1 MRKLLKTIGAGA
13 LLALL
18 VAWPVMGAGPYDVTI
33 AEGGVVAGCFTD
45 ESGDE
50 IVAGTVTVESGT
62 GTFWLNL
69 MGQAGDGEGYNFLGD
84 AVPNPDTIVST
95 GAGTYAFEFNTTNV
109 PSEIKSFRVDA
120 VDGPTTTV
128 NPAKSLSFPRDCDT
142 PIDEA
147 PFAIL
152 LLITGGLA
160 AVWFA
165 SRQMKSTARP
175 TAA

>member
-1 MRKLLKTIGAGA
+1 MRKTLKTLAVGSV
-13 LLALL
+13 LALL
-18 VAWPVMGAGPYDVTI
+18 VAWPVMAAGPYDVTI

-45 ESGDE
+45 EGGAE
-50 IVAGTVTVESGT
+50 VVAGTVTVTSGT
-62 GTFWLNL
+62 GTFWLSL
-69 MGQAGDGEGYNFLGD
+69 MGQAGDGEGYNMVTG
-84 AVPNPDTIVST
+84 AVPNPNPIVST
-95 GAGTYAFEFNTTNV
+95 GPGTYDFEFDTTNV
-109 PSEIKSFRVDA
+109 PAAIKSFRVDA
-120 VDGPTTTV
+120 VDGPSTTV
-128 NPAKSLSFPRDCDT
+128 NPERSFSFPRDCDT

-160 AVWFA
+160 ALWFA